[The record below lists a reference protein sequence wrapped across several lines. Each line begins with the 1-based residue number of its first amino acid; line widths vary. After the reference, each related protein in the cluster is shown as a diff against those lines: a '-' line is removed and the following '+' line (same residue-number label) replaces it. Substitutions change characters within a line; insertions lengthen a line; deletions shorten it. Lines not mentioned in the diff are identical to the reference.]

1 MRFLHRHDK
10 NKAGNLIPVPL
21 RRAPSP
27 ISQFNN
33 MNGTDQISFNFNY
46 FLIYEVDTSFKI

>member
-10 NKAGNLIPVPL
+10 NKAGNLIPVSL

-46 FLIYEVDTSFKI
+46 FFVYEVDTFF